1 MGLLTGVVPLQ
12 TVLRF
17 NQSELEDH
25 MRLVTAVAIIAGV
38 RTPIQV
44 SGADGTVSTYLR
56 DGWEIKAASQI
67 SSTGHTQIILQRG
80 PQGVVCTIYY
90 SVKDN
95 GWIPQGCDPLP

>member
-44 SGADGTVSTYLR
+44 SGADGTVSTY
-56 DGWEIKAASQI
+56 
-67 SSTGHTQIILQRG
+67 
-80 PQGVVCTIYY
+80 
-90 SVKDN
+90 
-95 GWIPQGCDPLP
+95 